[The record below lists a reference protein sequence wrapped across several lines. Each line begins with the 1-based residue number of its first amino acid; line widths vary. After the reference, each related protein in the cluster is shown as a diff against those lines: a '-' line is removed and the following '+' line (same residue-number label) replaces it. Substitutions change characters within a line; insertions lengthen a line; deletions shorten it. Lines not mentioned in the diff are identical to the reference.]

1 MTHGQK
7 RREQKFLDK
16 EAAAQ
21 ENKTEEIKEAHKE
34 SKERKN
40 ERIVVAKSEVPCKCG
55 VCGSD
60 LVIGGPIWNDKIHNI
75 DFVKSLYK
83 QTESEECA
91 KMFGTSNR
99 MKGVLGGII
108 DEEWLAHKPL
118 SFDLSALCS
127 NLKCINPTKNQLI
140 AGFRS
145 LDYMI
150 T

>member
-1 MTHGQK
+1 MTNGQK
-7 RREQKFLDK
+7 LLEQNFVDK
-16 EAAAQ
+16 EATAK
-21 ENKTEEIKEAHKE
+21 ENKTSETKEEVHH
-34 SKERKN
+34 ERKN
-40 ERIVVAKSEVPCKCG
+40 EKIVCEKSEVPCKCG

-60 LVIGGPIWNDKIHNI
+60 LMIGGPIWNDKIHNI
-75 DFVKSLYK
+75 NFVKALYD

-91 KMFGTSNR
+91 KMFGTTNR
-99 MKGVLGGII
+99 IKGVLGGII

-127 NLKCINPTKNQLI
+127 NLKISNPTKNQLI